1 MEANYIVVR
10 FGELTTKGKN
20 RKLFTQKLLK
30 NAKEIL
36 FEFPQLQYQ
45 LQYDRLYI
53 YLNGAN
59 HLLVNEKLKTV
70 FGIHSFSNAYKFE
83 KDLDVVKDA
92 IAKMINE
99 DTKTTFKIN
108 TKRSDKTFPK
118 KSQDINR
125 EIAGHVFHHVDRQLK
140 VDVHHPE
147 MLVTVEIRHDAIYV
161 MTPRFKVKY
170 PATGESIPPDNINNA
185 FPPIPTGYPPAPL
198 ITFVIT

>member
-1 MEANYIVVR
+1 MPIN
-10 FGELTTKGKN
+10 
-20 RKLFTQKLLK
+20 LK
-30 NAKEIL
+30 
-36 FEFPQLQYQ
+36 
-45 LQYDRLYI
+45 
-53 YLNGAN
+53 
-59 HLLVNEKLKTV
+59 
-70 FGIHSFSNAYKFE
+70 

-161 MTPRFKVKY
+161 MT
-170 PATGESIPPDNINNA
+170 NIIKGAGGISCWYWWKGIVNV
-185 FPPIPTGYPPAPL
+185 IGLEL
-198 ITFVIT
+198 ILL